1 MLVRLQW
8 HAEKVHLFVSSVSG
22 IPSFFAEV
30 ATSQDVPGFVSN
42 ALLMPFINE
51 AIICLEKVLTI
62 HRLVSIYN

>member
-1 MLVRLQW
+1 MR
-8 HAEKVHLFVSSVSG
+8 KRYTCLFPVFQGSHR
-22 IPSFFAEV
+22 FFAEV

>member
-1 MLVRLQW
+1 MR
-8 HAEKVHLFVSSVSG
+8 KRYTCLFPVFQESHR
-22 IPSFFAEV
+22 FFAEV